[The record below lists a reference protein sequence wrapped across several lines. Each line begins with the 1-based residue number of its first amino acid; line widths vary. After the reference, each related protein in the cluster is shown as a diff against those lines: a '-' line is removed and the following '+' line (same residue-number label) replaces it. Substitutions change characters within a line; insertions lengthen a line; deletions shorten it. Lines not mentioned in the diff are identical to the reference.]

1 MARFASTRVTA
12 FAMSMMAG
20 GLVLAGCSGAVST
33 PPAAEPTDTPA
44 VTSATATPAATEPT
58 DTPAV
63 ASATATPEPAAGT
76 DAVIPSPTSP
86 QTGSTATDSAAVNDS
101 FRRRSQFVPLDNPEF
116 IQAADASFL
125 SPDDRI
131 LGLTFQGESR
141 AYPLRMMTYH
151 HIANDTIGGRPFLV
165 TF

>member
-1 MARFASTRVTA
+1 MA
-12 FAMSMMAG
+12 MMAG

-44 VTSATATPAATEPT
+44 VTSATATPAVT
-58 DTPAV
+58 
-63 ASATATPEPAAGT
+63 SATATPEPTAGT

-86 QTGSTATDSAAVNDS
+86 QTGSTATDPAAVNDI